1 MAIIEL
7 NNVRYAYNAGRED
20 ETPAVRGVSLTVSE
34 GEFVAIVGHNGSGK
48 STIAKLM
55 NGLLLPDEG
64 TVTVDGMSTADDDK
78 LFDIRSRVGVVFQ
91 NPDNQMVATIIEDDV
106 AFGPENLGLK
116 PEQIRER
123 VDWALKSVG
132 MYDLR
137 GGTPFRLSG
146 GQKQRVAIAGVLALK
161 PKVMILDESTSMLD
175 PASREEVMDVVRK
188 LNREEG
194 MAVVAITHFME
205 ETLSADKIVVM
216 DEGRIFAQGGKE
228 IFEREAELEQIG
240 LSVPLACR
248 VARKLG
254 EKGVALPRG
263 ITTEKELVDALTAQS
278 GTQE

>member
-7 NNVRYAYNAGRED
+7 DNVHFTYNAGRED

-34 GEFVAIVGHNGSGK
+34 GEFVAVVGHNGSGK
-48 STIAKLM
+48 STLAKLM

-64 TVTVDGMSTADDDK
+64 TVTVDGMSTADEDK

-116 PEQIRER
+116 PDEIRSR

-132 MYDLR
+132 MYELR

-146 GQKQRVAIAGVLALK
+146 GQKQRVAIAGVLALR

-175 PASREEVMDVVRK
+175 PASREEVMSVVRK

-205 ETLSADKIVVM
+205 EALAADKIVVM
-216 DEGRIFAQGGKE
+216 DEGKVFAEGGKE
-228 IFEREAELEQIG
+228 IFEREAELERIG

-248 VARKLG
+248 VARKLR
-254 EKGVALPRG
+254 EKGVTLPSG
-263 ITTEKELVDALTAQS
+263 ITTEAELVEALT
-278 GTQE
+278 ERD

>member
-7 NNVRYAYNAGRED
+7 NNVHFTYNAGRED

-64 TVTVDGMSTADDDK
+64 SVTVDGMSTADDDK

-106 AFGPENLGLK
+106 AFGPENLGLP
-116 PEQIRER
+116 PEKIRER
-123 VDWALKSVG
+123 VDWSLKSVG
-132 MYDLR
+132 MYDR
-137 GGTPFRLSG
+137 REGTPFRLSG

-161 PKVMILDESTSMLD
+161 PKVMVLDESTSMLD
-175 PASREEVMDVVRK
+175 PVSREEVMTVVKK

-205 ETLSADKIVVM
+205 EALEADKIVVM
-216 DEGRIFAQGGKE
+216 DDGKVFVEGGKE
-228 IFEREAELEQIG
+228 IFEREAELEKIG
-240 LSVPLACR
+240 LSAPLACR
-248 VARKLG
+248 ISHRLR
-254 EKGVALPRG
+254 EKGIDLPPG
-263 ITTEKELVDALTAQS
+263 IVTESELVAALT
-278 GTQE
+278 GKT

>member
-7 NNVRYAYNAGRED
+7 NNVHFTYNAGRED

-64 TVTVDGMSTADDDK
+64 SVTVDGMSTADDDK

-106 AFGPENLGLK
+106 AFGPENLGLP
-116 PEQIRER
+116 PEKIRAR
-123 VDWALKSVG
+123 VDWSLKSVG
-132 MYDLR
+132 MYDR
-137 GGTPFRLSG
+137 REGTPFRLSG

-161 PKVMILDESTSMLD
+161 PKVMVLDESTSMLD
-175 PASREEVMDVVRK
+175 PVSREEVMTVVKK

-205 ETLSADKIVVM
+205 EALEADKIVVM
-216 DEGRIFAQGGKE
+216 DDGKVFAEGGKE
-228 IFEREAELEQIG
+228 IFEREAELEKIG
-240 LSVPLACR
+240 LSAPLACR
-248 VARKLG
+248 ISHRLR
-254 EKGVALPRG
+254 EKGIDLPPG
-263 ITTEKELVDALTAQS
+263 IVTESELVAALT
-278 GTQE
+278 GKT